1 MKKYFINNHLSSYF
15 EYFLITLSIL
25 ALSAFL
31 NHGSLGGDE
40 GKIVEMSNKLVNSSL
55 SALNFLLFTKSDAL
69 LQNHLA
75 WISITSLNIFILS
88 NLLNLLSIEI
98 PMVVWNWF
106 IAYPPAL
113 SALLSAFIVFK
124 ILRVY
129 GNDFKCSIISVLL
142 LYLCTPIS
150 SFLTGGWS
158 ECYLL
163 LLISLRVFISRNFKF
178 GGVNPILLGFIDAL
192 LIVFK
197 AYSLFFVIIVS
208 PIFSKNLSV
217 RNKLIYTSTF
227 IFISIVILI
236 LKFNM
241 PKEFET
247 NNIFGPNFQIPDFT
261 TYLSRIS
268 DGLISLNFGVLTMP
282 PIIILLICFN
292 KFKKDI
298 NFYLI
303 TIAFLVTV
311 LFLSLYPFWHG
322 ALGVAGQRYISPF
335 ILFYTPYIA
344 IAVKIILVRYPK
356 FIYTVFLLIFL
367 YLQTLNYRN
376 TLVDVYAGSDLD
388 STSQHYFAHTNFPTN
403 NPYFHPAIFATTI
416 ATSKYFFRESKILI
430 TNNNS
435 YTVSLDPGSIM
446 PVTGI
451 SRILLMQSGNW
462 KPAQENASII
472 LRQLPTLLIQ
482 VIFILLYLFPFILIM
497 FAYIK
502 KTNENS

>member
-1 MKKYFINNHLSSYF
+1 MKKFFTNSNFSFYA

-40 GKIVEMSNKLVNSSL
+40 GKIVETSIKLVNSSL
-55 SALNFLLFTKSDAL
+55 SALDFLLSTKSDAL

-75 WISITSLNIFILS
+75 WISVTSLNIFILN
-88 NLLNLLSIEI
+88 NLLHFFSIDI
-98 PMVVWNWF
+98 PMVIWNWF

-113 SALLSAFIVFK
+113 SAMLSAFTVFK
-124 ILRVY
+124 ILRLY
-129 GNDFKCSIISVLL
+129 GNDLKCSIITVLL

-163 LLISLRVFISRNFKF
+163 LLISLRVLISRNFKF
-178 GGVNPILLGFIDAL
+178 GAVEPILLGTIDAL

-208 PIFSKNLSV
+208 PIFSKNLNA
-217 RNKLIYTSTF
+217 RNKLIYITTF
-227 IFISIVILI
+227 IFISVATLM
-236 LKFNM
+236 LKFYM

-247 NNIFGPNFQIPDFT
+247 HNIFGPNFQIPDLT
-261 TYLSRIS
+261 TYLFRVS
-268 DGLISLNFGVLTMP
+268 DGLISLDFGLLAMLPFV
-282 PIIILLICFN
+282 ILIICFN

-303 TIAFLVTV
+303 TIAFLITV

-335 ILFYTPYIA
+335 IIFYAPYIA
-344 IAVKIILVRYPK
+344 IAVKIILARFPK
-356 FIYTVFLLIFL
+356 IIYVLILLIFL
-367 YLQTLNYRN
+367 YLPTLNYRN
-376 TLVDVYAGSDLD
+376 TLIDIYAGSDLD
-388 STSQHYFAHTNFPTN
+388 SASQHYFAHTNFPTN
-403 NPYFHPAIFATTI
+403 NPYFHPAIFASRI
-416 ATSKYFFRESKILI
+416 AMNKFFFHESKILI

-435 YTVSLDPGSIM
+435 YTVTLDPETIM

-462 KPAQENASII
+462 KPAHENANLI
-472 LRQLPTLLIQ
+472 LKKIPNFLTQF
-482 VIFILLYLFPFILIM
+482 IFILLYSLPFILIM
-497 FAYIK
+497 YSYITK
-502 KTNENS
+502 KNENT

>member
-1 MKKYFINNHLSSYF
+1 MKKFFTNSNFSFYVEYYF
-15 EYFLITLSIL
+15 ITLSIL

-40 GKIVEMSNKLVNSSL
+40 GKIVEISNKLVNSSL
-55 SALNFLLFTKSDAL
+55 SALDFLLSTKSDAL

-75 WISITSLNIFILS
+75 WISVTSLNIFILN
-88 NLLNLLSIEI
+88 NLLHFFSIDI
-98 PMVVWNWF
+98 PMVIWNWF

-113 SALLSAFIVFK
+113 SAMLSAFIVFK
-124 ILRVY
+124 VLRLY
-129 GNDFKCSIISVLL
+129 GNELKCSIITVLL

-163 LLISLRVFISRNFKF
+163 LLISLRVLISRNFKF
-178 GGVNPILLGFIDAL
+178 GAVEPILLGTIDAL

-208 PIFSKNLSV
+208 PIFSKNLNT
-217 RNKLIYTSTF
+217 RNKLIYIITF
-227 IFISIVILI
+227 IFILIVILM
-236 LKFNM
+236 LKFYM

-247 NNIFGPNFQIPDFT
+247 NNIFGPNFQIPDLT
-261 TYLSRIS
+261 TYLIRVS
-268 DGLISLNFGVLTMP
+268 DGLISLDFGLLAMTP
-282 PIIILLICFN
+282 FIILIICFN

-303 TIAFLVTV
+303 TIAFLITV

-335 ILFYTPYIA
+335 IILYAPYIA
-344 IAVKIILVRYPK
+344 IAVKIILARFPK
-356 FIYTVFLLIFL
+356 IIYVLILLIFL
-367 YLQTLNYRN
+367 YLPTLNYRN
-376 TLVDVYAGSDLD
+376 TLIDIYAGSDLD

-403 NPYFHPAIFATTI
+403 NPYFHPAIFASKI
-416 ATSKYFFRESKILI
+416 AIYKFFLHESKILI

-435 YTVSLDPGSIM
+435 YTVSLDPETIM

-451 SRILLMQSGNW
+451 SRILLMQNGNW
-462 KPAQENASII
+462 KPSHENANLI
-472 LRQLPTLLIQ
+472 LKKIPILLTQ
-482 VIFILLYLFPFILIM
+482 FIFILLYSLPFILIM
-497 FAYIK
+497 YSYITK
-502 KTNENS
+502 KNENT